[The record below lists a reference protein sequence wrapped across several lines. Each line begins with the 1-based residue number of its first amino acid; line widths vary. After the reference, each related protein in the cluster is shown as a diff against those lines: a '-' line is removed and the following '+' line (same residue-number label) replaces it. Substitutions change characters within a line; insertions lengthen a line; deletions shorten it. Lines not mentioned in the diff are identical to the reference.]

1 MKRIKKIAIAFFLVF
16 IAIQF
21 YQPKQNVSSSFDIGK
36 NFANNYKV
44 PPTVLNSLQK
54 ACYDCHSN
62 NTNYPWYAGIQP
74 MAWWLNDHIEEGK
87 SELNFSEFGSY
98 KLKRK
103 IKKFN
108 EIAGE
113 VTDGEMPL
121 NSYTW
126 IHKDAI
132 LTKEESNKL
141 INWANLMATKLE
153 RDSLLVTK

>member
-62 NTNYPWYAGIQP
+62 NTQYLWYDYIQP
-74 MAWWLNDHIEEGK
+74 ARWFVESHIKNGK
-87 SELNFSEFGSY
+87 EELNFNEFASYSNRKQQSKLEAISREIKSGNMPLSSY
-98 KLKRK
+98 KQLH
-103 IKKFN
+103 
-108 EIAGE
+108 E
-113 VTDGEMPL
+113 
-121 NSYTW
+121 
-126 IHKDAI
+126 DAI
-132 LTKEESNKL
+132 LNETQKQEIISWIEQTINKEQ
-141 INWANLMATKLE
+141 
-153 RDSLLVTK
+153 

>member
-62 NTNYPWYAGIQP
+62 NTQYLWYDYIQP
-74 MAWWLNDHIEEGK
+74 ARWFVESHIKNGK
-87 SELNFSEFGSY
+87 EELNFNEFASYSNRKQRSKLEAISREIKSGNMPLSSY
-98 KLKRK
+98 KQLH
-103 IKKFN
+103 
-108 EIAGE
+108 E
-113 VTDGEMPL
+113 
-121 NSYTW
+121 
-126 IHKDAI
+126 DAI
-132 LTKEESNKL
+132 LNETQKQVIISWIEETINKEQ
-141 INWANLMATKLE
+141 
-153 RDSLLVTK
+153 